1 MASTRS
7 RHQCSRPHGEG
18 SRDKP
23 QRPSIGV
30 KCPAVSEPVQKTLD
44 IRREATHCPT
54 CGLRFGR
61 DARFCPF
68 DGVQLAPASYDPLRD
83 PLLGTT
89 VEGRYQVLEVL
100 GEGGTGRV
108 YKVRHVAL
116 GRLFAMKI
124 LRRDLAR
131 DEALA
136 ARFIQEAQAT
146 ARVRHPH
153 IIEITDYGSLPEG
166 TPFFVTELLVGQTLR
181 GVIKDRGPLPL
192 PHAVGILKQIA
203 GAVGAA
209 HAAGIVHRD
218 LKPDNI
224 FLVGDKGAAMDV
236 RVVDFG
242 AAKVVGASRM
252 TRDGIVYGTPHYM
265 SPEQASGQ
273 PVDHRSDIY
282 SLGIIMYEMF
292 TGRVPFEA
300 DTYMGVLTQH
310 MFVQPVPPSRV
321 VGASPELGALEQITL
336 VCLAKGPEDRYASMQ
351 ALSGQIERALSDFGQ
366 SSASQ
371 VQRVGT
377 DQASTTWAS
386 NPPMGEAAPGE
397 AQRDPQGSPLADA
410 DPIILP
416 RRRIPWKWLVYG
428 CAAVT
433 VLVGAI
439 VWAHSQPNRKATGE
453 IQPGPFAAPVS
464 AGTAS
469 EAPVTPEEPLRLAP
483 AAASVASPGSAP
495 MTAAPVPPPPATGH
509 RRRMAP
515 TPKIDDVGDP
525 FVVRR

>member
-1 MASTRS
+1 M
-7 RHQCSRPHGEG
+7 
-18 SRDKP
+18 
-23 QRPSIGV
+23 
-30 KCPAVSEPVQKTLD
+30 SEPVQKTLD

-68 DGVQLAPASYDPLRD
+68 DGVKLAPASYDPLRD

-89 VEGRYQVLEVL
+89 VEGRYEVLEVL

-153 IIEITDYGSLPEG
+153 IIEITDYGNLSEG

-181 GVIKDRGPLPL
+181 GVIKDEGPLPL
-192 PHAVGILKQIA
+192 PRALGILKQIA
-203 GAVGAA
+203 AAVGAA

-224 FLVGDKGAAMDV
+224 FLVGDQGAAIDI

-310 MFVQPVPPSRV
+310 MFVQPVPPSHV
-321 VGASPELGALEQITL
+321 VGASAELMGLEQIIL
-336 VCLAKGPEDRYASMQ
+336 ICLAKGPEDRYASMQ
-351 ALSGQIERALSDFGQ
+351 ALSGQIERALSDCGP
-366 SSASQ
+366 SAQ
-371 VQRVGT
+371 
-377 DQASTTWAS
+377 
-386 NPPMGEAAPGE
+386 PMGEAVPGE
-397 AQRDPQGSPLADA
+397 AQRGAQRDPNGTPPADA
-410 DPIILP
+410 DPVILP
-416 RRRIPWKWLVYG
+416 RQRIPWKWLVYG

-439 VWAHSQPNRKATGE
+439 VVLAHSQPDRKATGE
-453 IQPGPFAAPVS
+453 IQPGPVAAPVS
-464 AGTAS
+464 ASTAS
-469 EAPVTPEEPLRLAP
+469 EAPVTPEEPVRLPP
-483 AAASVASPGSAP
+483 AAASVATPVSAAV
-495 MTAAPVPPPPATGH
+495 TAAPVPAPPTTGH

-515 TPKIDDVGDP
+515 APKIDDVGDP